1 MLAVRRDVVQ
11 KAAIHRRPVNLKNV
25 DAFALSHVEPVKK
38 PKYPNN
44 LIKILSCEFNVLN
57 FGGLFCP

>member
-1 MLAVRRDVVQ
+1 MVIRRDVVE
-11 KAAIHRRPVNLKNV
+11 KAVIHRRLVKLKNV
-25 DAFALSHVEPVKK
+25 DAFALSHVEPVKR

-57 FGGLFCP
+57 FGGLLLS